1 MKIAVNARWLL
12 PGKLEG
18 TGVYTLNMLKRIIP
32 AFPQHTFI
40 LIYDRSSVE
49 PRDFNASNVH
59 HVIAG
64 PPARHPLLWRLW
76 NNWSVPK
83 VLKRNQVDLYWSP
96 DGLMADTKIP
106 QWVTIHD
113 LNFEHHPEW
122 LKPNVANYYKKNV
135 RKSAEL
141 ASQLFTVSAWSAE
154 DIANQYD
161 KRLEDIIITPNAPS
175 ANASD
180 NIYNPE
186 AYFCAVGA
194 LTPRKN
200 IITLVRAFESW
211 LEQYSERRHF
221 RLKIAGSTHLK
232 NTELDREIQQMRF
245 KENIEFLGHVT
256 GKQLDALYSNATAF
270 CMPSAMEGFGI
281 PLIEAMQSGTPV
293 ISADNSALTEIVSG
307 AGMLVDTY
315 DVNAWTDALEHMANG
330 GSTWVPLGIQRAE
343 QYNWE
348 RSAAVFI
355 DVLKREF

>member
-40 LIYDRSSVE
+40 LIYDRSTFE
-49 PRDFNASNVH
+49 PLSFHTSNVQ
-59 HVIAG
+59 HVVAG
-64 PPARHPLLWRLW
+64 PPARHPLLWRAW
-76 NNWSVPK
+76 NNWSIPA
-83 VLKRNQVDLYWSP
+83 VLKRKNVDLYWSP
-96 DGLMADTKIP
+96 DGLPAATNIP
-106 QWVTIHD
+106 QWITIHD

-122 LKPNVANYYKKNV
+122 LKPNVANYYRKHV
-135 RKSAEL
+135 RKSAQL
-141 ASQLFTVSAWSAE
+141 ASQLFTVSAWSAADIAERYNKHVE
-154 DIANQYD
+154 DI
-161 KRLEDIIITPNAPS
+161 LITPNAPS
-175 ANASD
+175 TVAS
-180 NIYNPE
+180 NNTYNPDP
-186 AYFCAVGA
+186 YFCAVGA

-221 RLKIAGSTHLK
+221 RLKIAGSTHLV
-232 NTELDREIQQMRF
+232 NTALDQEIQQMRF

-256 GKQLDALYSNATAF
+256 GKELETLYSNATAF

-281 PLIEAMQSGTPV
+281 PLIEAMQYGTPV
-293 ISADNSALTEIVSG
+293 ISANNSALIEVVSG
-307 AGMLVDTY
+307 AGMLIDTY
-315 DVNAWTDALEHMANG
+315 DVSAWANALEKMVTD

-343 QYNWE
+343 RYNWE

-355 DVLKREF
+355 DALKKNI